1 MATPRGPDT
10 PPFLSGALKGS
21 RYREPVAEEVWKRSH
36 VSCMIS
42 AALSRWRSRR
52 CSSRQRRNSLGGRC
66 SHSRGPLRHAVVL
79 MQASKS

>member
-10 PPFLSGALKGS
+10 LPFLSGALEGS
-21 RYREPVAEEVWKRSH
+21 RSREPVVEEVWKRSH

-52 CSSRQRRNSLGGRC
+52 CSSRQRHNSPGGLVVATLGALC
-66 SHSRGPLRHAVVL
+66 ATPCF
-79 MQASKS
+79 